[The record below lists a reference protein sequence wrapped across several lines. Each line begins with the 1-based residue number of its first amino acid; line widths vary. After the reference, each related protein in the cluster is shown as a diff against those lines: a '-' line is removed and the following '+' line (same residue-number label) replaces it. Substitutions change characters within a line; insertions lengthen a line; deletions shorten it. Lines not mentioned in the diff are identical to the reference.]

1 MPKSKQQK
9 QKERQRRIARE
20 KHDAA
25 MQKRTEA
32 KTTEETK
39 KKPLSRTAKV
49 MTAAALP
56 KTDYVASKSKTAF
69 VHRRT
74 GG

>member
-9 QKERQRRIARE
+9 QKERERRVAQE
-20 KHDAA
+20 KHAA
-25 MQKRTEA
+25 ATQKRTEE
-32 KTTEETK
+32 KTAHAG

-49 MTAAALP
+49 MTAVALP
-56 KTDYVASKSKTAF
+56 KTDYVASKTKTAF
-69 VHRRT
+69 THRRT

>member
-25 MQKRTEA
+25 VQKLAEE
-32 KTTEETK
+32 KTTSEN
-39 KKPLSRTAKV
+39 KKPLSRTARV
-49 MTAAALP
+49 MTAAAPP
-56 KTDYVASKSKTAF
+56 KTDYVADKSRSAF
-69 VHRRT
+69 MHRRT

>member
-20 KHDAA
+20 KHEAA

-32 KTTEETK
+32 KSTEAN
-39 KKPLSRTAKV
+39 KPLSRTARV
-49 MTAAALP
+49 MTAALP
-56 KTDYVASKSKTAF
+56 KTDYVADKSKAAYM
-69 VHRRT
+69 HRRS

>member
-1 MPKSKQQK
+1 MPKTKQQK

-25 MQKRTEA
+25 TQKRTEA
-32 KTTEETK
+32 KTTQENK
-39 KKPLSRTAKV
+39 KLSRTARV
-49 MTAAALP
+49 MTAAAPP
-56 KTDYVASKSKTAF
+56 KTEYVASKSKTAF